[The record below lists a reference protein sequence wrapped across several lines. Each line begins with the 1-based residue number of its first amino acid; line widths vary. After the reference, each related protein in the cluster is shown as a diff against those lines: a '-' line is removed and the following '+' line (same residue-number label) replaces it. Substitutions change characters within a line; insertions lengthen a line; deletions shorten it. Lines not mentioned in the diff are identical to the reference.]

1 MDVPEEA
8 QPAPGMRTIAA
19 ATPHSHPPREADWQ
33 RETPEPAT
41 SLNRLTQTAAP
52 EPGRSTVQQDPSGQL
67 RVA

>member
-8 QPAPGMRTIAA
+8 QPAPGMRTVA
-19 ATPHSHPPREADWQ
+19 ATPPPPREVDWQ

-41 SLNRLTQTAAP
+41 SLNWLTQTAAP